1 MMNRSSS
8 AAVAVSSII
17 PSSAVMDSFLIVVDP
32 IDMTLAVLVPFGF
45 CDKVGS
51 VLNRFSELG
60 TALKVDSD
68 SLNLLL

>member
-8 AAVAVSSII
+8 ATVAVSSII

-51 VLNRFSELG
+51 APNRPPEPG